1 MYWGFFS
8 AHVSGNLGKTVHF
21 RVWSAGCGQIVLSV
35 AVMAIL
41 ITAPLGALGM
51 DSTFEKLLE
60 KE

>member
-1 MYWGFFS
+1 MMAYTPK
-8 AHVSGNLGKTVHF
+8 ATVQAAIGS
-21 RVWSAGCGQIVLSV
+21 VPMAMGLPCGQIVLSV